1 MEKLVRT
8 VLPSSSNSADLQ
20 DVPLKTTI
28 PMVEVEE
35 EIVDIEKIDVE
46 KAAEREKD
54 VAANGGKKRQFELN
68 ESDFE
73 DIIMG
78 EMLTQDHIYYAQML
92 LKAQFSNFNGLQST
106 LIQNKPVSTC
116 SSGKVTNKLQVIHC
130 NGNHWIAASNV
141 KHDGHY
147 DVAVYDSIYRT
158 INNDTDQIIYNLF
171 QKGEQK
177 PVIKVMNCQKQVG
190 GKDCGLFAIAFVTSI
205 AYGDDPV
212 KTRFL
217 QDKMRFHL
225 VKCFRDKKMEKF
237 PCKL

>member
-1 MEKLVRT
+1 M
-8 VLPSSSNSADLQ
+8 LPSSSNSADLQ

-46 KAAEREKD
+46 KAAEREKN

-92 LKAQFSNFNGLQST
+92 LKAQFTNFNGLQST

-158 INNDTDQIIYNLF
+158 INKDTSDY
-171 QKGEQK
+171 
-177 PVIKVMNCQKQVG
+177 
-190 GKDCGLFAIAFVTSI
+190 
-205 AYGDDPV
+205 
-212 KTRFL
+212 L
-217 QDKMRFHL
+217 QL
-225 VKCFRDKKMEKF
+225 VSKRGAKASQ
-237 PCKL
+237 